1 MSNAKHIDLV
11 KLRRVLT
18 TPRPPRPQPGRRVR
32 ACCAS
37 RQGGPHRDGCAR
49 TVSAG
54 G

>member
-18 TPRPPRPQPGRRVR
+18 APRPPRQQPDRRVR

-37 RQGGPHRDGCAR
+37 RQGEAHAGPFER
-49 TVSAG
+49 TEVSR
-54 G
+54 